1 MMCEIT
7 LGEIQKDTAEN
18 APRTWWVDRNAAAH
32 KRCFVL
38 PTREIHF
45 FKQWTTWCVDYTQIH
60 EDRGQAKG
68 RAWSMIRTLRCRQCV
83 QSFSSSA
90 KCCWWLCCWLV
101 VVSISC
107 PPPTSPSSPSHIH
120 IIIIPTCIR
129 LFLWSCAHLIFSIW
143 HRKDLTSSQR
153 NSTGVDLYCWMKAR
167 WCGSNPIHSVD

>member
-120 IIIIPTCIR
+120 IIIIPTLRRLIR
-129 LFLWSCAHLIFSIW
+129 NQNLCDRSFHHNRFNRYL
-143 HRKDLTSSQR
+143 R
-153 NSTGVDLYCWMKAR
+153 
-167 WCGSNPIHSVD
+167 SVSLMLLVLLLL